1 MRTCN
6 SIFPTSYST
15 FYRLKNK
22 KYFELY
28 SPNQVSTKKSIT
40 QNSLLMKYELK
51 KINYTKYSPNEYDQ
65 DVGDGQE
72 THKLYLDHLA
82 IIIIII
88 IIIIIVVV
96 VVVVI

>member
-1 MRTCN
+1 MRTCK

-51 KINYTKYSPNEYDQ
+51 KINYTKYSPNE
-65 DVGDGQE
+65 
-72 THKLYLDHLA
+72 
-82 IIIIII
+82 I
-88 IIIIIVVV
+88 
-96 VVVVI
+96 